1 MALHGPSAESLAK
14 PVIPLR
20 ADKAKTVSVAMLVI
34 GVILLWP
41 VPLGGA
47 LCLATAG
54 LGLTMAESEH

>member
-1 MALHGPSAESLAK
+1 MALHGPSAESPAK

-20 ADKAKTVSVAMLVI
+20 ADMARAVSLAMLAI

-54 LGLTMAESEH
+54 LGLTMAESER

>member
-1 MALHGPSAESLAK
+1 
-14 PVIPLR
+14 VIPLR
-20 ADKAKTVSVAMLVI
+20 ADKAKAVSVAMLVI

-54 LGLTMAESEH
+54 LGLPMAEDTR

>member
-1 MALHGPSAESLAK
+1 
-14 PVIPLR
+14 VIPLR
-20 ADKAKTVSVAMLVI
+20 ADKAKAVSVAMLVI

-54 LGLTMAESEH
+54 LGLTMAEDTR

>member
-1 MALHGPSAESLAK
+1 MAHHGPSAESPAE

-20 ADKAKTVSVAMLVI
+20 ADKAKAVSVAMLVI

-54 LGLTMAESEH
+54 LGLTMAEDTR

>member
-1 MALHGPSAESLAK
+1 MALHGPPAESPAN

-20 ADKAKTVSVAMLVI
+20 ADKAKAVSMAMLVI

-54 LGLTMAESEH
+54 LGLTMAEREG